1 MKDAPPI
8 LEGQIAIFHI
18 FPSKSYIESEKNV
31 FMIFAKTN
39 LVSHIKCGT
48 NETRMEKR
56 TIWCIICICPINS
69 KHFEFVWVALLKRD
83 GFWILILE
91 RSSSQIQTESSQGTQ
106 YGLKE
111 LLL

>member
-31 FMIFAKTN
+31 FMIYAKTS

-48 NETRMEKR
+48 NEMRMEKR

-69 KHFEFVWVALLKRD
+69 KHFEFVWVALLIKN
-83 GFWILILE
+83 
-91 RSSSQIQTESSQGTQ
+91 S
-106 YGLKE
+106 KE
-111 LLL
+111 KAK